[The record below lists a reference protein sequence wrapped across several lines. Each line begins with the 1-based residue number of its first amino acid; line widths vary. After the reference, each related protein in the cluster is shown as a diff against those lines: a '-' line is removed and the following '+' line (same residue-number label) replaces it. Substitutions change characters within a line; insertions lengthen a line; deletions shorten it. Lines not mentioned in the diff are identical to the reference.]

1 MYDNARGY
9 AGSTYIAIGY
19 QLQWGYSG
27 YAVNF
32 PISFDIVYN
41 VLSIPQNTASTSN
54 SYWGRFYITNLTK
67 NGFTVSDTGAGSNRW
82 LAIGKAQPQWGYQVV
97 HGTNPVTYNLPI
109 SFTEQPFTVAIST
122 GNGGNHASVN
132 GFTCDSITLVAGTT
146 PNVFDTIGYVIIG
159 Q

>member
-1 MYDNARGY
+1 MQMP
-9 AGSTYIAIGY
+9 IATRRFMFIPMD
-19 QLQWGYSG
+19 LQ
-27 YAVNF
+27 
-32 PISFDIVYN
+32 D
-41 VLSIPQNTASTSN
+41 LSVGLLQVPN
-54 SYWGRFYITNLTK
+54 K
-67 NGFTVSDTGAGSNRW
+67 
-82 LAIGKAQPQWGYQVV
+82 QWGYQVV

>member
-1 MYDNARGY
+1 MPNGQPL
-9 AGSTYIAIGY
+9 GVE
-19 QLQWGYSG
+19 QWGYSTG
-27 YAVNF
+27 QADLTTILPF
-32 PISFDIVYN
+32 PMTESFIS
-41 VLSIPQNTASTSN
+41 LCCAN
-54 SYWGRFYITNLTK
+54 SYWTNAGCYVSNTAITLSQAQTDK
-67 NGFTVSDTGAGSNRW
+67 TSTRHDGPLCW
-82 LAIGKAQPQWGYQVV
+82 LVLGKQPQWGYQVV

>member
-1 MYDNARGY
+1 MSHFNNINVGVTGFVFDSRYTFTGLGY
-9 AGSTYIAIGY
+9 
-19 QLQWGYSG
+19 
-27 YAVNF
+27 
-32 PISFDIVYN
+32 
-41 VLSIPQNTASTSN
+41 
-54 SYWGRFYITNLTK
+54 
-67 NGFTVSDTGAGSNRW
+67 
-82 LAIGKAQPQWGYQVV
+82 LAICWQKQWGYQVV

-109 SFTEQPFTVAIST
+109 SFIEQPFTVAIST

>member
-1 MYDNARGY
+1 MYANNAGTGY
-9 AGSTYIAIGY
+9 ANANI
-19 QLQWGYSG
+19 
-27 YAVNF
+27 
-32 PISFDIVYN
+32 
-41 VLSIPQNTASTSN
+41 
-54 SYWGRFYITNLTK
+54 FYL
-67 NGFTVSDTGAGSNRW
+67 FLGA
-82 LAIGKAQPQWGYQVV
+82 QQQWGYQVV

-109 SFTEQPFTVAIST
+109 SFIEQPFTVAIST

>member
-1 MYDNARGY
+1 MIHQRM
-9 AGSTYIAIGY
+9 
-19 QLQWGYSG
+19 
-27 YAVNF
+27 
-32 PISFDIVYN
+32 P
-41 VLSIPQNTASTSN
+41 
-54 SYWGRFYITNLTK
+54 
-67 NGFTVSDTGAGSNRW
+67 NG
-82 LAIGKAQPQWGYQVV
+82 QPLGVEQWGYQVV